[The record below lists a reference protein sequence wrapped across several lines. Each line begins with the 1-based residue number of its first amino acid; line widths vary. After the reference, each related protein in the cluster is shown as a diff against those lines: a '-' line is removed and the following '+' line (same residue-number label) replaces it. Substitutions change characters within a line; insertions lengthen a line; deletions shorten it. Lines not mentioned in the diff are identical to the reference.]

1 MRRPAIFHTLC
12 GMAVLATLAV
22 VMFSNRR
29 DMFTRS
35 DSKPSLTLGAMDS
48 GDSTQPTVTYESWK
62 QLWLSKGFNKW
73 TEKPL
78 HVIDGFDDLSEAEY
92 HDVIYGALQLLDVD
106 LSHVT
111 NILELGSG
119 AGAFARALLL
129 RWPHLK
135 ITGIDFRPTM
145 VSISN
150 ERVNGSFLVRDLSD
164 PLAFCDLC
172 FDFVVMWSTL
182 FYLNTSAISSLL
194 WEMKRVS
201 RLGVFIG
208 DVSDGRKRS
217 VAERMRKETHAHLP
231 KNPFLSHTYIKPR
244 FFLQWAE
251 KASWWARFSDE
262 DSIAGKYEQAK
273 YRFSVVLGPLPL
285 DLASTFWEVDPHSY
299 GTVCSQPPFTSQH
312 FRFSARLSCAF
323 NQSFYEVSLEKVGAL
338 FQVRISGWR
347 QGCISSGGTVTLK
360 LHSNGSPP
368 TKEIDSNELQ
378 RHESSGFILPVD
390 ISYATVHCRLKHG
403 DHELERQ
410 GLVVNTAYF
419 IKALP
424 SAQPTASKR
433 PRRSRSVFH
442 LQIDAVS
449 RVRLQMELPKLF
461 SFLTSLNMLGGA
473 RAVDFSGLI
482 INGQNTGPNFVA
494 GLCNDDCENQ
504 SLFDLAKQNGHRTLY
519 YNNYCPMYPFPW
531 KGDENGPGPD
541 IKLLP
546 EINCLEGEADYV
558 PLCRSMEDTP
568 STSQLVALFDIVIH
582 SVETGPIYAFGSLN
596 DGHNEDISK
605 LIRMEDLIIKKIKD
619 LVSSSWFKNGGVF
632 IFGADHGLHYW
643 EKKDID
649 KVVDTPYAFLDTPL
663 VSSHRNP
670 PLFLVF
676 DVNSGL
682 KVDERNAEAIITHY
696 DIYHTV
702 YSSITGLSLSS
713 QNLFS
718 ESILESRVCS
728 SVDTSSRYC
737 NCWRQ
742 CIHSSDTTTNE
753 ANFIARLQHLKR
765 CI

>member
-1 MRRPAIFHTLC
+1 M
-12 GMAVLATLAV
+12 
-22 VMFSNRR
+22 
-29 DMFTRS
+29 
-35 DSKPSLTLGAMDS
+35 
-48 GDSTQPTVTYESWK
+48 
-62 QLWLSKGFNKW
+62 
-73 TEKPL
+73 
-78 HVIDGFDDLSEAEY
+78 
-92 HDVIYGALQLLDVD
+92 
-106 LSHVT
+106 
-111 NILELGSG
+111 
-119 AGAFARALLL
+119 
-129 RWPHLK
+129 
-135 ITGIDFRPTM
+135 
-145 VSISN
+145 
-150 ERVNGSFLVRDLSD
+150 
-164 PLAFCDLC
+164 
-172 FDFVVMWSTL
+172 
-182 FYLNTSAISSLL
+182 
-194 WEMKRVS
+194 
-201 RLGVFIG
+201 
-208 DVSDGRKRS
+208 
-217 VAERMRKETHAHLP
+217 
-231 KNPFLSHTYIKPR
+231 
-244 FFLQWAE
+244 
-251 KASWWARFSDE
+251 
-262 DSIAGKYEQAK
+262 
-273 YRFSVVLGPLPL
+273 
-285 DLASTFWEVDPHSY
+285 
-299 GTVCSQPPFTSQH
+299 
-312 FRFSARLSCAF
+312 
-323 NQSFYEVSLEKVGAL
+323 
-338 FQVRISGWR
+338 
-347 QGCISSGGTVTLK
+347 K
-360 LHSNGSPP
+360 LHSNGSPS
-368 TKEIDSNELQ
+368 TREIDSNELE
-378 RHESSGFILPVD
+378 RHEPPGFILPLD
-390 ISYATVHCRLKHG
+390 ISYATVHCRLKRG
-403 DHELERQ
+403 DHDSERQ

-482 INGQNTGPNFVA
+482 INGQNTKPNWEA

-676 DVNSGL
+676 DVDSGL
-682 KVDERNAEAIITHY
+682 KVDERNVEAIITHY
-696 DIYHTV
+696 DLYHTV

-718 ESILESRVCS
+718 ESVFENRVCS
-728 SVDTSSRYC
+728 TVDSKNTLYTSSRYC

-753 ANFIARLQHLKR
+753 ASFSARLQHLKR